1 MPRTTFEVLT
11 HWQGIGKRGSKEDWW
26 KNIPACIWWTLW
38 KERNGRC
45 FEGKVLFSCLFSFP
59 ILSYLMMD
67 TDSHVFSSWEEH
79 VVSQG
84 KGRRVVHYYLKDTS
98 GELILAVVGTEESSK
113 NMLYVVSE
121 DYLDAFGHT
130 STINSDTKWRTRKG
144 VVEWLTVLISKHH
157 QSPPISSQLALKL
170 GGGGK
175 GVEGL
180 PKTVSLSLRGRVK
193 DGVVLHCKID
203 FLYVVDTPR
212 RETRRSALMAGHIS
226 DEVSQ
231 NITRENPATQGPRGS
246 RSVGE
251 SDHSG
256 IRKSIPGNQIAQA
269 KPPTYPRLKIK
280 YPNIEPVGI
289 QLVEPQYKLC
299 FEVGDN
305 LEVLCNDSGMKG
317 CWLRCKVLQVSQK
330 RMKVQYDDIRDCDSL
345 EKLEEWVPSYKV
357 AGSDKFGM
365 RCTGRLTV
373 RPRPLEDSSVNY
385 FELGAAVDAWWSNGW
400 WEGVVTG
407 FGVSGS
413 GDLQVYFP
421 GENILLEI
429 QRKNVRTSREWVDDK
444 WAEVERKKDINSFIS
459 SSLTCLSSC
468 GINEPG
474 NCENQMAPRLVV
486 PEDNKLASTSKH
498 SAEKQDTN
506 VLKLK
511 KRWMDTDNHV
521 FISWEEHVVS
531 QGKGRRVVHYY
542 LKDTSGELILAVMGT
557 ERSTRHILYVVSEDY
572 LDAFGHTS
580 TVNSD
585 TKWRTRKEVEE
596 WLTFLISKHHQSPP
610 ISDTPRSE
618 KRRSALMAGHISDEV
633 SKNITREDPSAQG
646 YSGSRSVDESSHSG
660 IRKSI
665 PGNQIA
671 KSKPPTCPKL
681 KIKFP
686 SVRPAGIQLV
696 EPQNKLSFEIDDNLE
711 VLCNDSGMRGCWFRC
726 KVLQV
731 LQKRLKVQYD
741 DIQDCDG
748 PEKLEEWIPFYKVA
762 VSDKLGMRC
771 TGRLTVRPRPLVD
784 SSDYSFEVGAAV
796 DAWWSD
802 GWWEGVVAG
811 FDVCG
816 SDQLQVYFP
825 GENILLETQRENVR
839 TSRDWVDDKWVEV
852 EGKKDIKSFIS
863 SS

>member
-1 MPRTTFEVLT
+1 ML
-11 HWQGIGKRGSKEDWW
+11 
-26 KNIPACIWWTLW
+26 
-38 KERNGRC
+38 
-45 FEGKVLFSCLFSFP
+45 
-59 ILSYLMMD
+59 LMRMD

-84 KGRRVVHYYLKDTS
+84 KCCRVVHYYLKDTS
-98 GELILAVVGTEESSK
+98 GELILAVVGTEGSSR

-121 DYLDAFGHT
+121 DYLDTFGHT

-157 QSPPISSQLALKL
+157 QSPPISN
-170 GGGGK
+170 
-175 GVEGL
+175 
-180 PKTVSLSLRGRVK
+180 
-193 DGVVLHCKID
+193 
-203 FLYVVDTPR
+203 TPR

-231 NITRENPATQGPRGS
+231 NITREDPSTQGPRGS

-330 RMKVQYDDIRDCDSL
+330 RMKVQYDDIQDCDSL

-373 RPRPLEDSSVNY
+373 RPLPLEDSSVKS

-400 WEGVVTG
+400 WEGVVAG

-413 GDLQVYFP
+413 GVLQVYFP

-444 WAEVERKKDINSFIS
+444 WVEVERKKDINSFIS

-468 GINEPG
+468 SINEPG
-474 NCENQMAPRLVV
+474 NCENQMAPRLVA

-498 SAEKQDTN
+498 SAERQDTN

-511 KRWMDTDNHV
+511 KRWYID
-521 FISWEEHVVS
+521 
-531 QGKGRRVVHYY
+531 
-542 LKDTSGELILAVMGT
+542 
-557 ERSTRHILYVVSEDY
+557 
-572 LDAFGHTS
+572 
-580 TVNSD
+580 
-585 TKWRTRKEVEE
+585 
-596 WLTFLISKHHQSPP
+596 FL
-610 ISDTPRSE
+610 
-618 KRRSALMAGHISDEV
+618 
-633 SKNITREDPSAQG
+633 
-646 YSGSRSVDESSHSG
+646 
-660 IRKSI
+660 
-665 PGNQIA
+665 
-671 KSKPPTCPKL
+671 
-681 KIKFP
+681 
-686 SVRPAGIQLV
+686 
-696 EPQNKLSFEIDDNLE
+696 
-711 VLCNDSGMRGCWFRC
+711 
-726 KVLQV
+726 
-731 LQKRLKVQYD
+731 
-741 DIQDCDG
+741 
-748 PEKLEEWIPFYKVA
+748 
-762 VSDKLGMRC
+762 
-771 TGRLTVRPRPLVD
+771 
-784 SSDYSFEVGAAV
+784 
-796 DAWWSD
+796 
-802 GWWEGVVAG
+802 AG
-811 FDVCG
+811 FFFSVPRR
-816 SDQLQVYFP
+816 DQPDMSVKQ
-825 GENILLETQRENVR
+825 IRDR
-839 TSRDWVDDKWVEV
+839 T
-852 EGKKDIKSFIS
+852 F
-863 SS
+863 